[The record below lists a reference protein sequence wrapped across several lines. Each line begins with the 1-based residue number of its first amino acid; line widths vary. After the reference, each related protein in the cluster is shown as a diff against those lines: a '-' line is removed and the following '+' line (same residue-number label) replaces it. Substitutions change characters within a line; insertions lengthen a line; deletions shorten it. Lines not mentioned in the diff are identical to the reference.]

1 MIFYSCYA
9 KQKGRVDAGE
19 EGSLSLL
26 VAHRPYSYQLA
37 EADTFLRPFYGLTP
51 IEAPGSEGDALSL

>member
-26 VAHRPYSYQLA
+26 VAHRPYFYQLA
-37 EADTFLRPFYGLTP
+37 EADTFLRPFLWP
-51 IEAPGSEGDALSL
+51 NPNEALWSEG